1 MYDSS
6 IPFTAEEINL
16 IEGSGLTLAE
26 LIEFYTRF
34 PDQNLDTAIAG
45 CREEKQ
51 AKQAG
56 ETVPLEADTT
66 IYPDAPKPPEEPLNP
81 SSETLPQE

>member
-26 LIEFYTRF
+26 LIEFYIRF
-34 PDQNLDTAIAG
+34 LDQNLDTTIT
-45 CREEKQ
+45 EYHKEKQ
-51 AKQAG
+51 TKQ
-56 ETVPLEADTT
+56 TKKQYHLKLTQLST
-66 IYPDAPKPPEEPLNP
+66 QTPLNH
-81 SSETLPQE
+81 QRNR